1 MGMLRKIAIWVLASP
16 IVAVVLLSGP
26 ASADDGDDH
35 ERARHALTGGN
46 VAPLALILEKVESLY
61 PGRVIEVELESEGDD
76 GEEPYV
82 GGFLYEIKLLTPQG
96 DVLKI
101 YMDAAT
107 TELMRVVGPNGELP
121 VGEQVE

>member
-1 MGMLRKIAIWVLASP
+1 MGMLKKTALWVLALP

-26 ASADDGDDH
+26 ATADDDSDH
-35 ERARHALTGGN
+35 ERARQALAGGN

-61 PGRVIEVELESEGDD
+61 PGKVIEVELESEGDE

-82 GGFLYEIKLLTPQG
+82 GGFLYEIKLLTPEG

-101 YMDAAT
+101 HMDAAT
-107 TELMRVVGPNGELP
+107 MELMRVVGPDGEFP
-121 VGEQVE
+121 IGEQVE